1 MCNNLMF
8 IVLKSKRIIVLNNNF
23 FWKFFVM
30 HFYVI
35 QPIYLCLHALQLT
48 YELLQFSNKLI
59 VIFLIVS
66 GRVIVR

>member
-8 IVLKSKRIIVLNNNF
+8 IVLKSKRIIDLNIKLISNC
-23 FWKFFVM
+23 
-30 HFYVI
+30 I
-35 QPIYLCLHALQLT
+35 LDCLHALQLT